1 MTEALERART
11 AVRERRWQEAS
22 DAFAAAARNDGGL
35 AAPDLELRATT
46 MFLRGHVDSATT
58 DLIAAHEAYL
68 AGDDITGAARTAG
81 WLSIQM
87 LEAGDPALSA
97 PWIARG
103 LRLADRLADAEA
115 VGGLVALM
123 PAAFSALF
131 VGDIVDATRRFEEIA
146 AIAART
152 GDSELAAQAAFA
164 RGKGLSTIGST
175 AEGLAL
181 IDEALAI
188 VAAGE
193 VSPLTPFMFYR
204 VVLDVAHEGFD
215 LDRAERWTA
224 DFDTWCRG
232 QTGLVAYSGQRHAYR
247 AQLFLLHGEWAEAS
261 LSATLAEE
269 RLRAGDFTSGY
280 VANYQLGELQ
290 RHRGEFRAAGEHY
303 RSAGATGW
311 DPQPGLALL
320 RLAER
325 DVTAAQAMIRHSVVA
340 ANEAV
345 RRRLLPA
352 AIEIETAAGDV
363 VAARKALISLRESRQ
378 VWTTPLLAAVTAF
391 GEAQVL
397 FAEDDAEG
405 ALEAVTTAAT
415 AWSILDAPYEVAR
428 CGILRG
434 RILQRLADD
443 AGAAVAFG
451 AARVVLR
458 ELGARA
464 ALADLDLA
472 SGVREVGA
480 LTLREV
486 EVLRLVSTGRTNRG
500 IATALSL
507 SEKTVARHLSNI
519 YLKLG
524 ISSRS
529 AATAYAYEHALV

>member
-1 MTEALERART
+1 
-11 AVRERRWQEAS
+11 
-22 DAFAAAARNDGGL
+22 
-35 AAPDLELRATT
+35 
-46 MFLRGHVDSATT
+46 
-58 DLIAAHEAYL
+58 
-68 AGDDITGAARTAG
+68 
-81 WLSIQM
+81 
-87 LEAGDPALSA
+87 
-97 PWIARG
+97 
-103 LRLADRLADAEA
+103 
-115 VGGLVALM
+115 
-123 PAAFSALF
+123 
-131 VGDIVDATRRFEEIA
+131 
-146 AIAART
+146 
-152 GDSELAAQAAFA
+152 
-164 RGKGLSTIGST
+164 
-175 AEGLAL
+175 
-181 IDEALAI
+181 
-188 VAAGE
+188 
-193 VSPLTPFMFYR
+193 LTPFMFYR

-215 LDRAERWTA
+215 LERAERWTA
-224 DFDTWCRG
+224 DFDTWCRA
-232 QTGLVAYSGQRHAYR
+232 QTGLVAYTGQWHAYR

-269 RLRAGDFTSGY
+269 CLRAGDFTANY

-290 RHRGEFRAAGEHY
+290 RHRGEFRSADEHY
-303 RSAGATGW
+303 RGAGAAGW

-325 DVTAAQAMIRHSVVA
+325 DVAAAQAMIRHSIAA

-363 VAARKALISLRESRQ
+363 AAARRALDHLHELRA

-391 GEAQVL
+391 GDAQVL
-397 FAEDDAEG
+397 LAEENAEG
-405 ALEAVTTAAT
+405 ALDAVNDAAK
-415 AWSILDAPYEVAR
+415 AWSILRAPYEVAR
-428 CGILRG
+428 CEILRG
-434 RILQRLADD
+434 RILQRL
-443 AGAAVAFG
+443 GGEVEAAVAFG
-451 AARVVLR
+451 AARDVLR

-464 ALADLDLA
+464 ALSDLDLA

-480 LTLREV
+480 LTPREV

>member
-22 DAFAAAARNDGGL
+22 DAFAESARNDGGL

-46 MFLRGHVDSATT
+46 VFLRGNFDAAAN

-68 AGDDITGAARTAG
+68 AADDITGAARTAG

-87 LEAGDPALSA
+87 LEAGDATLSA

-103 LRLADRLADAEA
+103 LRLADRLVDADA
-115 VGGLVALM
+115 VGGLVALL

-131 VGDIVDATRRFEEIA
+131 VGDIIDANRRFEEIA

-152 GDSELAAQAAFA
+152 GDTELAAQAAFA
-164 RGKGLSTIGST
+164 RGKGLSTIGRT
-175 AEGLAL
+175 AEGLAF
-181 IDEALAI
+181 IDEALAV
-188 VAAGE
+188 VAEGE
-193 VSPLTPFMFYR
+193 VSTLTPFMFSR

-224 DFDTWCRG
+224 DFDAWCRTH
-232 QTGLVAYSGQRHAYR
+232 TGLVAYSGQRHAYQ

-269 RLRAGDFTSGY
+269 CLRAGDFTSGY

-303 RSAGATGW
+303 RAAAATGW

-325 DVTAAQAMIRHSVVA
+325 DVAAAQAMIRHSIAA

-352 AIEIETAAGDV
+352 AIEIETAAGDL
-363 VAARKALISLRESRQ
+363 VAARKALTSLREFRQ
-378 VWTTPLLAAVTAF
+378 TWDTPLLTAVTAF

-397 FAEDDAEG
+397 FAEDDAPA
-405 ALEAVTTAAT
+405 ALEAVNEAAT
-415 AWSILDAPYEVAR
+415 AWSILHAPYEVAR
-428 CGILRG
+428 CEILRG
-434 RILQRLADD
+434 RVLQRLGDD
-443 AGAAVAFG
+443 TGAATAFG
-451 AARVVLR
+451 AARDVLR
-458 ELGARA
+458 RLGARA

-472 SGVREVGA
+472 SGVRQVGA
-480 LTLREV
+480 LTPREV